1 MSEMLP
7 GTEAQ
12 PENGTQPQPAT
23 SAAEEFLE
31 PARCRICERE
41 PICGGIGWM
50 LPEATAGEPRPSQP
64 LRCPH
69 YPAQPDD
76 ERRSL
81 LLRLSNLS
89 ALTEKRFANFET
101 NVPAWDAWQRERMRE
116 ILRRVRQFAELPWQ
130 AEAKDAEE
138 REDWDALPL
147 PKENGV
153 PRDERARWLLLMG
166 RYGSGKTHL
175 AAAVGNRWLERGGQ
189 AYFTTSPDLLD
200 HLRGT
205 FGPNSAVGYDDL
217 FQRMRN
223 VSLLILDDFGAEAV
237 TSWAREKLFQLLNHR
252 YIHRLPTVFTTNEVL
267 ADLDGRLYSRLQD
280 TELVSQV
287 RLPVPDYRNPG
298 ITPSKSKAVLEM
310 LNTCPEYR
318 LAGFFPETGMETEE
332 KQSLKA
338 AKRHAEQYARQP
350 TGWLLFIG
358 GHGSGKT
365 HLAAAIVQEQRLQG
379 KEALFARVADLLR
392 HLRSTFD
399 KQSRTTYDRLL
410 SEIQEEPL
418 LVLDGLGQ
426 DNSSWG
432 EEQIFQILD
441 FRYLRQLPTLI
452 TSTLALEQHSEKLRS
467 RLLAAEIVEIHA
479 SSYFERVK
487 PRSQNR
493 LS

>member
-1 MSEMLP
+1 M
-7 GTEAQ
+7 
-12 PENGTQPQPAT
+12 
-23 SAAEEFLE
+23 
-31 PARCRICERE
+31 
-41 PICGGIGWM
+41 
-50 LPEATAGEPRPSQP
+50 AGEPRPSQP
-64 LRCPH
+64 FRCPH

-81 LLRLSNLS
+81 MLRLSNLS
-89 ALTEKRFANFET
+89 ALAEKRFANFET
-101 NVPAWDAWQRERMRE
+101 NVPSWDAWQGERMRE
-116 ILRRVRQFAELPWQ
+116 IMRRVRQFAELPMQ
-130 AEAKDAEE
+130 AEAKGAEE
-138 REDWDALPL
+138 GEAWDALPG
-147 PKENGV
+147 ENGV
-153 PRDERARWLLLMG
+153 PRDARARWLLLMG

-189 AYFTTSPDLLD
+189 AYFTTSADLLD

-252 YIHRLPTVFTTNEVL
+252 YIHRLPTVFTTNEAL
-267 ADLDGRLYSRLQD
+267 ADLDGRLHSRLQD
-280 TELVSQV
+280 TELVSHV

-310 LNTCPEYR
+310 LNFCPEYR
-318 LAGFFPETGMETEE
+318 LAGFFFDAGQTTEE
-332 KQSLKA
+332 KQSLKV
-338 AKRHAEQYARQP
+338 AKRHAEQYAQNP

-365 HLAAAIVQEQRLQG
+365 HLAAAIVQEQRMQG
-379 KEALFARVADLLR
+379 KEALFTRVADLLR

-410 SEIQEEPL
+410 SEIQEQPL
-418 LVLDGLGQ
+418 LVLDGLSQ

-432 EEQIFQILD
+432 GEQIFQILD
-441 FRYLRQLPTLI
+441 FRYMRQLPTLI

-467 RLLAAEIVEIHA
+467 RLLAADIVEIHA
-479 SSYFERVK
+479 TSYFERVK
-487 PRSQNR
+487 PRGQNR
-493 LS
+493 LMNR